1 MTADATPILQKDR
14 IDILDILRG
23 LALLGVLL
31 DNLFVFTG
39 WGFATEPQ
47 HHLLSTWPADGI
59 MALFEHIFING
70 KFYSLFSLLFGI
82 GFSIILIRNEQRG
95 IDPLKIFYRRLFVL
109 SLFGTA
115 HLLLLWEGDILLLY
129 ALLGLLL
136 PLFRKCAD
144 STLLIIAAVLLLSP
158 ILLDGISILV
168 QAKSGDALE
177 KLALSIDKKNG
188 VPSDPADYAVY
199 LYKNAGW
206 PEWRNWQASGW
217 AYRYSY
223 VLNSNRIPKIL
234 GMFLLGFYTGRKMM
248 YAQLENHISLF
259 KKLRFWGLLIGVPAC
274 AATFYFEFFA
284 NKVPDPVG
292 LFYSIFYALGVV
304 PLSLAYTS
312 ILCLS
317 WINKKGNHLLKYF
330 APVGRMALTNYIM
343 QTVLS
348 IGLFYGVGLGLGGY
362 IGPTIFIPIG
372 LCVYAFQILYST
384 VWFTYFNYGPLEWI
398 WRQLTYGK
406 RLPLRRAKHKN
417 ATK

>member
-1 MTADATPILQKDR
+1 
-14 IDILDILRG
+14 
-23 LALLGVLL
+23 
-31 DNLFVFTG
+31 
-39 WGFATEPQ
+39 
-47 HHLLSTWPADGI
+47 
-59 MALFEHIFING
+59 
-70 KFYSLFSLLFGI
+70 
-82 GFSIILIRNEQRG
+82 
-95 IDPLKIFYRRLFVL
+95 
-109 SLFGTA
+109 
-115 HLLLLWEGDILLLY
+115 
-129 ALLGLLL
+129 
-136 PLFRKCAD
+136 
-144 STLLIIAAVLLLSP
+144 LIIAAVLLLSP

-177 KLALSIDKKNG
+177 KLALSIDEKNG
-188 VPSDPADYAVY
+188 VPSDLADYAVY

-206 PEWRNWQASGW
+206 PEWRNWLASGW

-223 VLNSNRIPKIL
+223 ILSSNRIPKIL

-248 YAQLENHISLF
+248 YAQLENRISLF

-284 NKVPDPVG
+284 NKIPDPVG

-312 ILCLS
+312 ILCLM
-317 WINKKGNHLLKYF
+317 WINKKGNHLMKYF

-362 IGPTIFIPIG
+362 IGPTLFIPIG

-406 RLPLRRAKHKN
+406 RLPLRRAKYKN
-417 ATK
+417 PTK